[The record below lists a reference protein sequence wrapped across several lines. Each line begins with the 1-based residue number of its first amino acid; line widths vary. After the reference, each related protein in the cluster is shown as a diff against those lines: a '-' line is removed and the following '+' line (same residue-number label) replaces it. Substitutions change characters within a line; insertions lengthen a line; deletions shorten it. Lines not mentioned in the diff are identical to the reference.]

1 MNKYIIFHEFDRRK
15 LTNEQNYNAVI
26 RNASQI
32 IDMGNFASDESAK
45 QYLIANWNLLE
56 NQIIIIR

>member
-1 MNKYIIFHEFDRRK
+1 MNKYIIFREFDRRK